1 MKFNLFHRTKEEM
14 PDRHEKLLSADDAFR
29 ATCNPQIRKAIE
41 NINNNI
47 AEGNQTCYICD
58 RNKPHEI
65 LLSLLI
71 SKGYDIHI
79 TTWAHSKGEYFTEV
93 TFDGEASGRLTFEN
107 DTTKKLFKD
116 YSIVDMDNNGDI
128 YKTMP

>member
-1 MKFNLFHRTKEEM
+1 MKFNLFRRTKEEM
-14 PDRHEKLLSADDAFR
+14 SEKHEKLLSANDAFR

-41 NINNNI
+41 TINQNI
-47 AEGNQTCYICD
+47 AEGNQTCHICD

-107 DTTKKLFKD
+107 DTTKKLFKN
-116 YSIVDMDNNGDI
+116 YSIVNMNDNGDI
-128 YKTMP
+128 YKTLL

>member
-1 MKFNLFHRTKEEM
+1 MLER
-14 PDRHEKLLSADDAFR
+14 PEKLLSADDAFR
-29 ATCNPQIRKAIE
+29 ATYNPQIRKAIE
-41 NINNNI
+41 NINKNI
-47 AEGNQTCYICD
+47 AEGNQTCHICD

-79 TTWAHSKGEYFTEV
+79 TTWAHSKGEYFTKV
-93 TFDGEASGRLTFEN
+93 TFDGETSGRLTFEN
-107 DTTKKLFKD
+107 NTTKKLFKG

-128 YKTMP
+128 YKTLL